1 MQEPEEKKI
10 ALELLETEQA
20 YVNRLHLLDQVSWGA
35 EGHTQ
40 VWEAIALLP
49 SGVPPPA
56 QLSHSIVINQAGPW
70 RGSTH
75 QFSCAPQQGL
85 DPVAVPGL
93 SSGHAQARVCLL
105 KILEGIKLY
114 R

>member
-35 EGHTQ
+35 ERPTQ

-49 SGVPPPA
+49 SALTNTA
-56 QLSHSIVINQAGPW
+56 QALHSDKPGRTTLQLH
-70 RGSTH
+70 TH
-75 QFSCAPQQGL
+75 QFSCTPRQGL

-93 SSGHAQARVCLL
+93 SSGYAQARDCYWRFWR
-105 KILEGIKLY
+105 E
-114 R
+114 

>member
-20 YVNRLHLLDQVSWGA
+20 YVNRLHLLDQVSWRA
-35 EGHTQ
+35 ERPTQ

-49 SGVPPPA
+49 SAPT
-56 QLSHSIVINQAGPW
+56 SIAWPLHADKAVRTLVQPH
-70 RGSTH
+70 TH
-75 QFSCAPQQGL
+75 RFSCAPRQGL
-85 DPVAVPGL
+85 DPVAVPRL
-93 SSGHAQARVCLL
+93 SSGYAQARDCLL
-105 KILEGIKLY
+105 EILERMKLY